1 MWYKINKVRPL
12 SQAAV
17 FMSTTEAE
25 LLVRV
30 KEKVKALFSESLPP
44 IVCQRCAENR
54 HETPSPARIPQG
66 EPVPGWRSHKGTH
79 HLSSNSQNVSAE
91 PRLSRGRMNRR
102 VT

>member
-30 KEKVKALFSESLPP
+30 KVKALSSESLPP
-44 IVCQRCAENR
+44 IFCQRCAVTDMKLQAQQEFRKEN
-54 HETPSPARIPQG
+54 
-66 EPVPGWRSHKGTH
+66 
-79 HLSSNSQNVSAE
+79 LSLAGN
-91 PRLSRGRMNRR
+91 PTK
-102 VT
+102 VTTI

>member
-25 LLVRV
+25 LLVKV

-44 IVCQRCAENR
+44 IVCQHCAETDMKLQAQQEFRKENLSLAGDP
-54 HETPSPARIPQG
+54 TK
-66 EPVPGWRSHKGTH
+66 VPTI
-79 HLSSNSQNVSAE
+79 
-91 PRLSRGRMNRR
+91 
-102 VT
+102 